1 MPGALP
7 GGREDPEIGKQAAE
21 VAGGGRR
28 IGKDLSKGKKG
39 RKREAIRLN
48 RIERARLHQA
58 QLRKE
63 QRSGARDR
71 RRQPEVPGDS
81 AVREAQASERVRLAG
96 KQLVEYC
103 CSEYLA
109 NLPETSICLRAGYK
123 IEEIGTFR
131 RAFARAAGVDFG
143 PLARMVLDLSQYSSP
158 APPELPIDSPAER
171 QTREVRTVLKVRS
184 SRFREAVLK
193 QHGEECV
200 CCSIRIKE
208 LLEAAHIV
216 PVAWDGS
223 DQPANGLPLCPT
235 HHSAFDRDLFAYIPG
250 SRELIFREGISST
263 ELMITKDRL
272 IVDVSDEALALR
284 LRLFKKVSG
293 TSAE

>member
-1 MPGALP
+1 MSRAVP
-7 GGREDPEIGKQAAE
+7 GGREDSEIEIQAVK
-21 VAGGGRR
+21 VAGLLA
-28 IGKDLSKGKKG
+28 KTSKSQ
-39 RKREAIRLN
+39 RKAARREASRLLAK
-48 RIERARLHQA
+48 ERARLH
-58 QLRKE
+58 LLKLKEE
-63 QRSGARDR
+63 QRSRARDR
-71 RRQPEVPGDS
+71 RRQPEVSEES
-81 AVREAQASERVRLAG
+81 AVHQSQASERARLAG
-96 KQLVEYC
+96 EELVEHC
-103 CSEYLA
+103 CGEHLA
-109 NLPETSICLRAGYK
+109 NVPETSICLRAGYK

-131 RAFARAAGVDFG
+131 RAFARAAGVEFG
-143 PLARMVLDLSQYSSP
+143 PLARMVLDLDQYSSP
-158 APPELPIDSPAER
+158 APPELPIDSPTER

-223 DQPANGLPLCPT
+223 DHPANGLPRCPT

-250 SRELIFREGISST
+250 SRELIFRKGISST

-272 IVDVSDEALALR
+272 IGDVSDEALALR

>member
-1 MPGALP
+1 MP
-7 GGREDPEIGKQAAE
+7 GGREDPEIEKQAAD
-21 VAGGGRR
+21 VAERARR
-28 IGKDLSKGKKG
+28 LGIALPKGKKA
-39 RKREAIRLN
+39 RKREAIRLD
-48 RIERARLHQA
+48 RIKKAKLHQR
-58 QLRKE
+58 QLREE
-63 QRSGARDR
+63 QRSRARDR
-71 RRQPEVPGDS
+71 RRQPEVPEES
-81 AVREAQASERVRLAG
+81 AVREAQASERARLAG

-103 CSEYLA
+103 CSEHSA
-109 NLPETSICLRAGYK
+109 NVPETSICLRAGYK

-131 RAFARAAGVDFG
+131 RAFARAAGVEFG
-143 PLARMVLDLSQYSSP
+143 PLARMVLELDQFSSP
-158 APPELPIDSPAER
+158 APPEMPIDSPAER
-171 QTREVRTVLKVRS
+171 QTREVRTVLRVRS

-208 LLEAAHIV
+208 LLEAAHII

-223 DQPANGLPLCPT
+223 DHPANGLPLCPT

-272 IVDVSDEALALR
+272 ICDVSDEALALR